1 MSKGGSVVLEVFT
14 LLIALGALGLG
25 AYSVFILPN
34 TIEQQATTLSEISQV
49 WTVQQDSSYFTPPGY
64 TKIPDMNVTITVIAG
79 ENVYFLFNAYYSASI
94 GVLQGGVRIM
104 MDNVEIPESQRV
116 FNIESSNGASIH
128 FSLTSQVIVEG
139 LSAGQYEIEVQVFGW
154 SSGDNE
160 RILSASLL
168 VYTYV

>member
-1 MSKGGSVVLEVFT
+1 MSKGGSIGLGIFT
-14 LLIALGALGLG
+14 LFIALGALGLG

-34 TIEQQATTLSEISQV
+34 TSGQQATSPSEITHV
-49 WTVQQDSSYFTPPGY
+49 WAAQRETDLVTPPGY
-64 TKIPDMNVTITVIAG
+64 TKIPEMDTTITVSTG
-79 ENVYFLFNAYYSASI
+79 ENVYFSFNAYYTANI

-104 MDNVEIPESQRV
+104 RDSVAIPESQRV

-154 SSGDNE
+154 STGDDE
-160 RILSASLL
+160 RIRSASLL
-168 VYTYV
+168 IYTYT